1 MTNIRRTGL
10 VAFAVSLA
18 SLAACGG
25 SSSTTAGSGGTGGET
40 AGTGGLSGG
49 SGGSTQDADLDGASD
64 QGGGGA
70 PGTGGAGGMAPGGT
84 GGSNATAYNIKAAEG
99 GTVTAEGLTVKIP
112 AGALAADTDITV
124 AISDGAGLPGA
135 ANLAGKVFDLGPSG
149 TMFARPVTLTF
160 DFDTTK
166 VVAPKVAMVAFLQA
180 GAWVTLADSFI
191 TGGKASA
198 TTTHFTPYGVVIT
211 DPVINNCI
219 GMAKAACK
227 TCCDTT
233 FASGKDRL
241 IPAILQVCGCTA
253 GGPCNSQ
260 CASNACMGIAIST
273 DCQACMSA
281 EGSKTN
287 SACFDQGVLNCQAM
301 PACNAYTQ
309 CSLSCQ

>member
-1 MTNIRRTGL
+1 MTNIGRTGL

-25 SSSTTAGSGGTGGET
+25 SSSTTAGSGGAGGAT

-49 SGGSTQDADLDGASD
+49 SGGSTQDADLDSALD
-64 QGGGGA
+64 QGGGA
-70 PGTGGAGGMAPGGT
+70 GTGGAGGMAPGGT
-84 GGSNATAYNIKAAEG
+84 GGSNGTTYNIKAAEG
-99 GTVTAEGLTVKIP
+99 GTVTADGLMVKIP

-124 AISDGAGLPGA
+124 AVSDGAGLPGA
-135 ANLAGKVFDLGPSG
+135 TDLAGKVYDLGPSG
-149 TMFARPVTLTF
+149 TTFSKPVTLTL

-166 VVAPKVAMVAFLQA
+166 VVASKVAMVAFLQA

-191 TGGKASA
+191 TAGKASA

-233 FASGKDRL
+233 FASGKDKL
-241 IPAILQVCGCTA
+241 IPAIIQVCGCTV
-253 GGPCNSQ
+253 GGPCYSQ
-260 CASNACMGIAIST
+260 CSPNFCMGTAISA
-273 DCQACMSA
+273 DCQTCMSA
-281 EGSKTN
+281 EGAKVN

-301 PACNAYTQ
+301 PTCKDYTQ
-309 CSLSCQ
+309 CGLSCN